1 MMKTS
6 TNTDF
11 PLTVEISFQ
20 KLVEYYHSH
29 LDGGNEMYAAR
40 AQQIFDIVE
49 KYPKLVNGLKT
60 QREVD
65 AHEDQMKL
73 LFEDLFPTVL
83 TSNEIKIATVPYRD
97 IIFKS
102 TKRFRDIIKE
112 PSGSTNMVLA
122 GFDDRLN
129 YIMGCSMILM
139 FHYGYKVD
147 FRRPT
152 YYSVRDANDI
162 MRYYRVLYNADF
174 TEIIKTDKAVDIT
187 QEDVDE
193 LLENFDNI
201 DLWKEKFPPQS
212 YIFKGFVIATLFDLT
227 LDVSISNF
235 KTELLKN
242 DTLDTNRT
250 EDSQGIFRSIFGLPN
265 LKIGVTDYNA
275 EEGIFEMI
283 PGKELPSYILNG
295 KTSVKCVD
303 ALCDVSYYTLFKQ
316 NEIYVVT
323 NTAKYAEL
331 YPDNRLYKKFR
342 DQGVASF
349 ILIAVVHHNK
359 VLAVLEL
366 TSNEVNALNTINAVK
381 LKDIMPFMV
390 ESVVRSKQLAEN
402 AIELLI
408 QNECTSIHPSVH
420 WKFKKE
426 AKRVITQQANGQQAV
441 FKEIVFE
448 DVYPLFGQIDI
459 KGSSEARNVAT
470 QQDLLLQL
478 KHISEIIDKIYAIEE
493 LPIYEQL
500 KYRVNDYISD
510 LKETLKVNS
519 ERQVLNFVKSEI
531 SPLFKHLS
539 KKSDILKS
547 LIAEY
552 YELVEDNTGLVY
564 HHRKDY
570 DESVM
575 SINKRLAS
583 ILDKK
588 QVDAQAMYP
597 HYFERFKTDGIEHNL
612 YIGESITKLNSFNK
626 IYLYNLRLWQLQ
638 VMCEMENAYYRMKS
652 TLPIPLDVASMIL
665 AFNSS
670 LSLRF
675 RMDEK
680 RFDVDGTYNARYEVI
695 KKRVDKAH
703 IKGTNERI
711 TQAGKIAIVYSQ
723 GDDEKEYLKYIGFLQ
738 SKKYLD
744 KDEEIV
750 KLEDLQGV
758 TGLKAIRVSVLY
770 SKGKSNAKE
779 YYTYE
784 DLMEQLES

>member
-1 MMKTS
+1 MKSTS
-6 TNTDF
+6 ADF
-11 PLTVEISFQ
+11 PLSIQISFQ
-20 KLVEYYHSH
+20 KLVDYYHNH
-29 LDGGNEMYAAR
+29 LENGNELYRSR
-40 AQQIFDIVE
+40 AKQIFDIVE
-49 KYPKLVNGLKT
+49 KYPKLVDGLNS
-60 QREVD
+60 QSDVD
-65 AHEDQMKL
+65 EYEEQIEL

-102 TKRFRDIIKE
+102 TKRFRDIMKE
-112 PSGSTNMVLA
+112 PSENRSMVLA
-122 GFDDRLN
+122 GFDDTLN
-129 YIMGCSMILM
+129 YIMGCSMILL
-139 FHYGYKVD
+139 FYYNYKVD

-152 YYSVRDANDI
+152 YYSVRDANNI
-162 MRYYRVLYNADF
+162 MRHYRVLYNADF
-174 TEIIKTDKAVDIT
+174 TDITKTDKAIDIT

-201 DLWKEKFPPQS
+201 ALWKEKFPPKS

-242 DTLDTNRT
+242 DKIDGNQTGDT
-250 EDSQGIFRSIFGLPN
+250 QGIFRSIFGLPN
-265 LKIGVTDYNA
+265 LKIGVTDYNS
-275 EEGIFEMI
+275 EEGTFDIV
-283 PGKELPSYILNG
+283 PGMELPSYILNG
-295 KTSVKCVD
+295 ETSVKCVD

-323 NTAKYAEL
+323 NTAKYAEM

-349 ILIAVVHHNK
+349 ILIAIVHHNK

-366 TSNEVNALNTINAVK
+366 TSNEVNALNTVNAVK

-426 AKRVITQQANGQQAV
+426 AKRVINLQASGQQAV

-448 DVYPLFGQIDI
+448 EVFPLFGQIDI

-478 KHISEIIDKIYAIEE
+478 EHISEIIQKIYTIEE

-500 KYRVNDYISD
+500 IYRVNDYISD
-510 LKETLKVNS
+510 LKEALKVNS
-519 ERQVLNFVKSEI
+519 ERQVLNFVRAEI
-531 SPLFKHLS
+531 TPLFRHLS
-539 KKSDILKS
+539 KKSEVLNE
-547 LIAEY
+547 LISAY
-552 YELVEDNTGLVY
+552 YELVEPNTGLVY

-588 QVDAQAMYP
+588 QIDAQAMYP

-652 TLPIPLDVASMIL
+652 TLPMPLDVASMIL
-665 AFNSS
+665 VFNSS
-670 LSLRF
+670 LALRF

-695 KKRVDKAH
+695 KKRVDKAN
-703 IKGTNERI
+703 IKGTDERV

-723 GDDEKEYLKYIGFLQ
+723 GNDEKEYLKYIGFLQ

-744 KDEEIV
+744 TDQEIV
-750 KLEDLQGV
+750 NLEDLQGV

-770 SKGKSNAKE
+770 SKGKANAKE
-779 YYTYE
+779 YYTYQ
-784 DLMEQLES
+784 DLMEQLEN